1 MMTERISEAVWKGS
15 LKDGKGSV
23 KLGSGAYEGPYT
35 FASRFES
42 GTGTNPEELIGAA
55 HAGCYSMALSGALD
69 KEGFKAEHIHTVAKV
84 KLEVIDGKAAITHI
98 HLDTEAKIP
107 GISEEQFAQVAEDV
121 KLTCPVSV
129 ALSQVP
135 MSLTA
140 RLL

>member
-1 MMTERISEAVWKGS
+1 MTERVSEAVWNGS

-23 KLGSGAYEGPYT
+23 KLGSGAFEGSFS

-42 GTGTNPEELIGAA
+42 GAGTNPEELIGAA
-55 HAGCYSMALSGALD
+55 HAGCYSMAMSGALD

-84 KLEVIDGKAAITHI
+84 KLEMIEGKATITHI
-98 HLDTEAKIP
+98 HLDTEANIP
-107 GISEEQFAQVAEDV
+107 GISAEKFAEIAEDV

-129 ALSQVP
+129 ALSHVP

>member
-1 MMTERISEAVWKGS
+1 MTERISEAVWKGS

-42 GTGTNPEELIGAA
+42 GAGTNPEELIGAA
-55 HAGCYSMALSGALD
+55 HAGCYSMAMSGTLD

-84 KLEVIDGKAAITHI
+84 KLEVIDGKAVITHI

-121 KLTCPVSV
+121 KLTCPVSI